1 MKRRIDYSTG
11 AQITGILL
19 TLAPLPLIL
28 AEFHPELRG
37 EPLWKFIIPPL
48 AVLCGI
54 VGALRLFCRGRYGR
68 ICSALFWVGS
78 FGSALPWLSRDP
90 FATLLLSATVLGALF
105 TLWELHL
112 RPFPPEFE
120 VTRPRALAGLLTALG
135 MLLISPFSD
144 QGGAILYR
152 GALAGSTVMA
162 LSLFLAWAV
171 RAAHS
176 RSAQWF
182 GAVSIG
188 VILAGFFFG
197 RELELCF
204 GVSAAALI
212 WMLRFRPLFSGSYFW
227 HDVVLGHPA
236 RVMFFTFLLLC
247 AAGTLLLSLPAAGN
261 VRISP
266 LDAAFTATSAVC
278 VTGLTVVDTSSD
290 ITGVGQFFLLL
301 LIQLGGLGI
310 MSIATIALHVMGR
323 RLSLRQEHLMSS
335 MTDTEQR
342 DLMESLKLVFLYTF
356 GVEAAGAVILTLL
369 FYLHD
374 GELLFALQQGIFTAV
389 SGFCNAGFTICAGNL
404 TAYQNAPLLLY
415 TVGILVVLGGIAPAT
430 AVLLPNCLRGR
441 AVPVGAHLA
450 LTATAWLIGIGT
462 LAFLV
467 LEWNGVLAGLSP
479 AAKFHN
485 AVFQSVTLRTAGF
498 NSVELGGLH
507 SSTVLIS
514 LIWMFIGGSPG
525 GTAGGVKTTTA
536 AVLALVFWADITN
549 RDGITIRNR
558 RIAPGIQRRA
568 ATILLAAFL
577 VLLAAVM
584 MLLVTQPLP
593 ARELIFEAVS
603 AMGTVGLSLGATA
616 HLDAIGKVI
625 VMLTMFIGR
634 IGPLTI
640 FLLLNDERHG
650 SQSSCPDANITLT

>member
-11 AQITGILL
+11 ARISGILL
-19 TLAPLPLIL
+19 TLTPLPLIL
-28 AEFHPELRG
+28 ADFRPEFAGEAWWKIITAVCAAGCGAVGASRLFLRG
-37 EPLWKFIIPPL
+37 IS
-48 AVLCGI
+48 G
-54 VGALRLFCRGRYGR
+54 RL
-68 ICSALFWVGS
+68 CSALFWLGS
-78 FGSALPWLSRDP
+78 FAVALPWLVRDP
-90 FATLLLSATVLGALF
+90 FATLLLSAAVLGALF
-105 TLWELHL
+105 SLWELHL
-112 RPFPPEFE
+112 RPFPAEFD
-120 VTRPRALAGLLTALG
+120 VIRPRALAALLAALG
-135 MLLISPFSD
+135 MILISPFSV
-144 QGGAILYR
+144 QSNSMIYR
-152 GALAGSTVMA
+152 GALAASTVIA
-162 LSLFLAWAV
+162 LILFLSWARRTGK
-171 RAAHS
+171 RAP
-176 RSAQWF
+176 QLF
-182 GAVSIG
+182 GAAAIVCICAAFRLG
-188 VILAGFFFG
+188 AA
-197 RELELCF
+197 LELCF
-204 GVSAAALI
+204 LWAAAAVI
-212 WMLRFRPLFSGSYFW
+212 WMQRSRPLSGGGSFW

-247 AAGTLLLSLPAAGN
+247 AAGTLLLSLPVAGN

-278 VTGLTVVDTSSD
+278 VTGLTVVDTSAD
-290 ITGVGQFFLLL
+290 FTRLGQFFLLL

-415 TVGILVVLGGIAPAT
+415 TVGILIVLGGIAPAT

>member
-11 AQITGILL
+11 AHIAGILL
-19 TLAPLPLIL
+19 TLTPLPLIL
-28 AEFHPELRG
+28 ADFRPELFG
-37 EPLWKFIIPPL
+37 EAWWKF
-48 AVLCGI
+48 AVAVFSVCCGA
-54 VGALRLFCRGRYGR
+54 VGASRLFLRGISGR
-68 ICSALFWVGS
+68 LCSALFWLGS
-78 FGSALPWLSRDP
+78 FAVALPWLSQDP
-90 FATLLLSATVLGALF
+90 FAALLLSATVLGALF
-105 TLWELHL
+105 SLWELHL
-112 RPFPPEFE
+112 RPFPTEFD
-120 VTRPRALAGLLTALG
+120 VTRPRALAALLTALG
-135 MLLISPFSD
+135 MMLISPFSL
-144 QGGAILYR
+144 QSGSMIYR
-152 GALAGSTVMA
+152 GALSASTVIA
-162 LSLFLAWAV
+162 LALFLQWAK
-171 RAAHS
+171 
-176 RSAQWF
+176 RSGGRMPQVF
-182 GAVSIG
+182 GMLSIFCICTVFCLG
-188 VILAGFFFG
+188 AG
-197 RELELCF
+197 LELCF
-204 GVSAAALI
+204 WLSIAALVWI
-212 WMLRFRPLFSGSYFW
+212 LRARPFFSGGSFW

-261 VRISP
+261 IHISP

-278 VTGLTVVDTSSD
+278 VTGLTVVDTSAD
-290 ITGVGQFFLLL
+290 FTRLGQFFLLL

-356 GVEAAGAVILTLL
+356 GVEFAGAVILTIL

-389 SGFCNAGFTICAGNL
+389 SGFCNAGFTICPGNL

-415 TVGILVVLGGIAPAT
+415 TVGILIVLGGIAPAT
-430 AVLLPNCLRGR
+430 AVLVPNCLRGR

-450 LTATAWLIGIGT
+450 LTATVWLIGIGT

-498 NSVELGGLH
+498 NSVEIGGLH
-507 SSTVLIS
+507 SSTMLIS

-525 GTAGGVKTTTA
+525 GTAGGVKTTTV
-536 AVLALVFWADITN
+536 AVLALVFWSDITN
-549 RDGITIRNR
+549 RDEITIRNR

-568 ATILLAAFL
+568 ATILLATFL
-577 VLLAAVM
+577 VLLAVVM

-634 IGPLTI
+634 IGPITI
-640 FLLLNDERHG
+640 FLLLNDERPG
-650 SQSSCPDANITLT
+650 SQSNCPDANITLT